1 MEDAQEVPAD
11 NAFLG
16 PAPGS
21 PVLPLANNSGLA
33 QLTLDNDDGIFLSKI
48 LPGIDQ

>member
-33 QLTLDNDDGIFLSKI
+33 HLTLDNDDGI
-48 LPGIDQ
+48 DQ